1 MVDRT
6 HTKNRTLLTKPYVKN
21 KAMCLHG
28 TKYRRPLHAS
38 HCLVQAY
45 DKDSTPSLS
54 PIPTSTNMPPTL
66 THLQNH
72 LSFSFPT
79 VMSQSLIKM
88 FSDLTITDK
97 VRFLDLPPEI
107 RQMVYKHAV
116 PDTVYVR
123 QDLPDSTMTATN
135 PNNNDHT
142 TLNIVRACKTTHA
155 EFAHMYYGRTEF
167 WFTDVE
173 DANLFFATVGANSA
187 QIRHVRIEHPD
198 PLTPSLGLQSVSWA
212 FTEHLTTLRL
222 DLPDSIIDDPKLHK
236 ALAHW
241 VIKSDFCPEKKYIKA
256 MLGGTLPL
264 ETLREIANGNHPKE
278 TWTSTV
284 EKLVLAPCPGHAEG
298 SIFKGNKGDYNCQC
312 RGGVKYRK
320 AYKVLWELSFLDRH
334 NISGVM
340 LHGKRFQD
348 GKWRV
353 KKLKEKVPKD
363 AE

>member
-1 MVDRT
+1 
-6 HTKNRTLLTKPYVKN
+6 
-21 KAMCLHG
+21 
-28 TKYRRPLHAS
+28 
-38 HCLVQAY
+38 
-45 DKDSTPSLS
+45 
-54 PIPTSTNMPPTL
+54 
-66 THLQNH
+66 
-72 LSFSFPT
+72 
-79 VMSQSLIKM
+79 MSRSLIEM

-97 VRFLDLPPEI
+97 
-107 RQMVYKHAV
+107 MVYKHAV

-123 QDLPDSTMTATN
+123 RDLPGPDLTAAT
-135 PNNNDHT
+135 PHNNDHT
-142 TLNIVRACKTTHA
+142 TLTLVRACKTTHA
-155 EFAHMYYGRTEF
+155 EFAHMYYGQTQF

-173 DANLFFATVGANSA
+173 DANLFFATVGGANSA
-187 QIRHVRIEHPD
+187 QIRYVRIGYPD
-198 PLTPSLGLQSVSWA
+198 PIIPSLGLQSVSWA

-256 MLGGTLPL
+256 MLAGTLPL
-264 ETLREIANGNHPKE
+264 ETLREIANGNRPKE

-284 EKLVLAPCPGHAEG
+284 EKLVLAACPGHAEG
-298 SIFKGNKGDYNCQC
+298 SIFKGKEGDEDCEC

-340 LHGKRFQD
+340 LQGKRFQD
-348 GKWRV
+348 GRWRV